1 MKESIWLRYKRP
13 VQFATA
19 ILLAL
24 LTYALLAS
32 IPPAPRITAAVF
44 VLVVVMWL
52 TEVVPLFVPA
62 ILGPVL
68 LQVLLDPLAHSFG
81 FDPISYKKFIFP
93 FASPVVVLMLGGFFM
108 ARIFSKYHLDIEF
121 SNWAL
126 SKLGTRPSVVLLG
139 MMSITALLSMWMSNT
154 ATTALMV
161 AAVLPI
167 AKKMPEGSNFS
178 RALML
183 AIPFAANI
191 GGIGTPIGTPPNA
204 IAIGLLSESGIQ
216 ISFLSWM
223 IVGIPPMIL
232 LLVVLW
238 LLLLL
243 FFPSS
248 AKEFNLQTDRDTGAT
263 HHVLVYTTFGVTV
276 LLWLTDALHGIPSAI
291 IAMLPLLVFSL
302 TGAASKKDI
311 RDISWDIL
319 ILIGGGIAMG
329 TAISET
335 GLGNIIV
342 QAISV
347 DGSNP
352 ILGVLIFGAL
362 VAGIGTFMSHT
373 ASANLVLPLA
383 ITFGI
388 GNPVL
393 FAVATALAAS
403 YGMALPVST
412 PPNAIAYASDM
423 IRVKDMVKVGVIIT
437 IIGVLLTSFYSYW
450 ILNLLSLG

>member
-1 MKESIWLRYKRP
+1 MMDSIQTRYKRP
-13 VQFATA
+13 LQFAAA
-19 ILLAL
+19 IVLAL
-24 LTYALLAS
+24 ATYLLLLG
-32 IPPAPRITAAVF
+32 IPPAARITASVF
-44 VLVVVMWL
+44 ALVVVMWL

-68 LQVLLDPLAHSFG
+68 LQFLLDPCAHYFG

-108 ARIFSKYHLDIEF
+108 ARIFSKFNLDIEF

-154 ATTALMV
+154 ATTAIMV

-167 AKKMPEGSNFS
+167 ARKLPPGSNFS

-204 IAIGLLSESGIQ
+204 IAIGLLAERGIQ

-223 IVGIPPMIL
+223 LVGVPLMIIL
-232 LLVVLW
+232 LLVLW
-238 LLLLL
+238 ALLLL

-248 AKEFNLQTDRDTGAT
+248 AKEFSLQTDKETGAT
-263 HHVLVYTTFGVTV
+263 HHRLVYITFGVTV
-276 LLWLTDALHGIPSAI
+276 FLWLTDALHGIPSAI
-291 IAMLPLLVFSL
+291 IAMLPVLVFSL
-302 TGAASKKDI
+302 AGAASKQDI

-335 GLGNIIV
+335 GLGDIIV
-342 QAISV
+342 HAISI
-347 DGSNP
+347 DGNHP
-352 ILGVLIFGAL
+352 LLGVLIFGVL
-362 VAGIGTFMSHT
+362 VSGVGTFMSHT

-383 ITFGI
+383 ITFGV
-388 GNPVL
+388 GHPVL

-423 IRVKDMVKVGVIIT
+423 IRVKDMVKIGIIVT
-437 IIGVLLTSFYSYW
+437 IFGVLMSSFYSYW
-450 ILNLLSLG
+450 ILGFLPLG

>member
-1 MKESIWLRYKRP
+1 MDSIGIRYKRP
-13 VQFATA
+13 IQFAA
-19 ILLAL
+19 AVILAL
-24 LTYALLAS
+24 ATYLVLLG
-32 IPPAPRITAAVF
+32 IPPAPRITASVF
-44 VLVVVMWL
+44 VLVVIMWL

-62 ILGPVL
+62 MLGPVL
-68 LQVLLDPLAHSFG
+68 LQLLLDPCAHYFG
-81 FDPISYKKFIFP
+81 FEPISYKKFIFP

-108 ARIFSKYHLDIEF
+108 ARIFSKFNLDVEF

-126 SKLGTRPSVVLLG
+126 SKLGTRPPVVLLG

-154 ATTALMV
+154 ATTAIMV

-167 AKKMPEGSNFS
+167 ARKLPPGSNFS

-204 IAIGLLSESGIQ
+204 IAIGLLAERGIQ

-223 IVGIPPMIL
+223 LVGIPPMIIL
-232 LLVVLW
+232 LLALW
-238 LLLLL
+238 ALLLL

-248 AKEFNLQTDRDTGAT
+248 AKEFTLQTDRQTGAT
-263 HHVLVYTTFGVTV
+263 HHRLVYITFGVTV
-276 LLWLTDALHGIPSAI
+276 FLWLTDALHGIPSAI
-291 IAMLPLLVFSL
+291 IAMLPVLVFSL
-302 TGAASKKDI
+302 AGAASKQDI

-335 GLGNIIV
+335 GLGDIIV
-342 QAISV
+342 KAISIN
-347 DGSNP
+347 GSHP
-352 ILGVLIFGAL
+352 LWGVLIFGIL
-362 VAGIGTFMSHT
+362 VAGVGTFMSHT

-383 ITFGI
+383 ITFGV
-388 GNPVL
+388 GHPVL

-423 IRVKDMVKVGVIIT
+423 IRVKDMVKIGVIVT
-437 IIGVLLTSFYSYW
+437 ILGIVMTSFYSYW
-450 ILNLLSLG
+450 ILGFLPFGG